1 MIVAI
6 DAVFGGGGAL
16 LGAGFV
22 LGEVCT
28 VLFISEAS
36 PRASVSPAFVH
47 SSIFWLMYL
56 VSLYVQNSAVFSKF
70 ILQGPKPTWR
80 MKIPKRFMRSGHIPV
95 FFSLILL
102 KRLDVKMAAL
112 TVEVHKMSPPSIIYI
127 SGHELT

>member
-1 MIVAI
+1 MPEGTARTSLINYLVEAAFGLGALGSLRAAMIVAI

-47 SSIFWLMYL
+47 S
-56 VSLYVQNSAVFSKF
+56 FS
-70 ILQGPKPTWR
+70 G
-80 MKIPKRFMRSGHIPV
+80 
-95 FFSLILL
+95 
-102 KRLDVKMAAL
+102 
-112 TVEVHKMSPPSIIYI
+112 
-127 SGHELT
+127 